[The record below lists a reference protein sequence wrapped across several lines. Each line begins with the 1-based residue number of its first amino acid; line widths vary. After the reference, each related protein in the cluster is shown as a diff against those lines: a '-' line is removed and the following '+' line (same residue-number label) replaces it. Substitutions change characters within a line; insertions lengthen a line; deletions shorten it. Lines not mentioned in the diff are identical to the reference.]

1 VSLGIVFKGAEG
13 IVLAADSR
21 VTLTSMLPTPVPNQQ
36 LLIPITFDNA
46 TKLLSVKSQTH
57 VGAVTFG
64 AGSIGQ
70 MAPRTAASFM
80 PEFEDDLADK
90 SKGKPKGKL
99 SVEEFATALG
109 VFFNE
114 QWTKAKM
121 PNPPPP
127 GNEMVF
133 LVGGYD
139 VGAAYG
145 RIFTVSVPN
154 AAKPVEF
161 AANEFGATWGGQR
174 ELTDRL
180 LQGFDPNLAGHIQD
194 ILKTPPGEK
203 QRIDLEVALRTRLQL
218 PIPWQF
224 LPLQDCVDLCIL
236 LIRTTIQ
243 LQQWMVSIRGVGGA
257 IDVATITRTDG
268 FKAIQIKELR
278 GEFKA
283 DVLTNRQDR
292 RTRKQDGD

>member
-1 VSLGIVFKGAEG
+1 MSLGIVFKGAEG

-21 VTLTSMLPTPVPNQQ
+21 VTLTSMLPTAIPNQQ
-36 LLIPITFDNA
+36 ILIPVTFDNA
-46 TKLLSVKSQTH
+46 TKLLSVKSQNH

-70 MAPRTAASFM
+70 AAPRTAASFM
-80 PEFEDDLADK
+80 PEFEDELA
-90 SKGKPKGKL
+90 KGKQKGKL

-109 VFFNE
+109 VFFKE
-114 QWTKAKM
+114 QWAKAQM
-121 PNPPPP
+121 PSPPPP

-145 RIFTVSVPN
+145 RVFTVVVPN
-154 AAKPVEF
+154 SPKPVEF

-180 LQGFDPNLAGHIQD
+180 LQGFDPNLSKQALD
-194 ILKTPPGEK
+194 ILKMPSGDQ
-203 QRIDLEVALRTRLQL
+203 QRLDLEIALRKKLQL

-243 LQQWMVSIRGVGGA
+243 LQQWMVSVRGVGGA

-278 GEFKA
+278 GEFRA
-283 DVLTNRQDR
+283 DALINRR
-292 RTRKQDGD
+292 ERPTKKQDGDL